1 MSKYYYTP
9 VFIHEV
15 EGRVQ
20 RDPGKLSGGEIVDAS
35 NHIVPRTQSPK
46 CVIEEDPAQSK
57 FILIVPDSFSDTS
70 IDGWSEMTA
79 EDIIEDYP
87 ELEGRL
93 N

>member
-1 MSKYYYTP
+1 MAKYYYTP

-15 EGRVQ
+15 EGRMQ
-20 RDPGKLSGGEIVDAS
+20 RDPGKLVGGEIVDAS
-35 NHIVPRTQSPK
+35 SHIVAGVKSPK
-46 CVIEEDPAQSK
+46 CVIEEEPTQSK
-57 FILIVPDSFSDTS
+57 FVLIVPDSFSDTS